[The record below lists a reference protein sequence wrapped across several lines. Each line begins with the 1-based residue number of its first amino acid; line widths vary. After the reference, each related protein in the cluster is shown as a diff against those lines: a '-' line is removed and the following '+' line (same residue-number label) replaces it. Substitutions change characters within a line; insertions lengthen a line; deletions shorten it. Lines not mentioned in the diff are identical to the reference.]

1 MAAVL
6 HSASL
11 PLVDGFIH
19 VKHVV
24 KCDHVIVW
32 PSVGVQTKDD
42 PRKVEQQLKKCSS
55 LFFLLFFSFL
65 SFSQCLLHHD
75 DVPNASIFFY
85 IAIPLCQRQKPSDCE
100 DGRPF
105 IFSPRTRPRA

>member
-19 VKHVV
+19 VRHVV

-55 LFFLLFFSFL
+55 LFFLLFLFTVSTSSRRRPEREHLLLYRHPTL
-65 SFSQCLLHHD
+65 S
-75 DVPNASIFFY
+75 AS
-85 IAIPLCQRQKPSDCE
+85 E
-100 DGRPF
+100 
-105 IFSPRTRPRA
+105 T

>member
-19 VKHVV
+19 VRHVV

-55 LFFLLFFSFL
+55 LFFLLFLFTVST
-65 SFSQCLLHHD
+65 SSRRRPEREHLLLYRH
-75 DVPNASIFFY
+75 PTPSAS
-85 IAIPLCQRQKPSDCE
+85 E
-100 DGRPF
+100 
-105 IFSPRTRPRA
+105 T

>member
-19 VKHVV
+19 VRHVV
-24 KCDHVIVW
+24 KCDHVTVW
-32 PSVGVQTKDD
+32 PLVGVQTKDD

-55 LFFLLFFSFL
+55 LFFSFL

-85 IAIPLCQRQKPSDCE
+85 IAIPLRQRQKPSDSE